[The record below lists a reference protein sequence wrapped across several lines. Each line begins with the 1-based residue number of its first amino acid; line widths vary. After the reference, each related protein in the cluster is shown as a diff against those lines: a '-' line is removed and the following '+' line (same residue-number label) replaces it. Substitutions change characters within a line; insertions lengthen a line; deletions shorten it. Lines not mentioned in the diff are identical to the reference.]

1 MLRNILLSGL
11 LLCFLLPGSI
21 QAQSLAYAKLGFK
34 RFDITQAPT
43 LQFDTPVLL
52 FEQENPEVTVL
63 GSYTAM
69 PQVWRYEDLA
79 AFCKL
84 DVQLDRIAPFNIR
97 FRLGEVSYV
106 DRLEKKGPTRPDY
119 RR

>member
-1 MLRNILLSGL
+1 MFFWL
-11 LLCFLLPGSI
+11 LLPFSGE
-21 QAQSLAYAKLGFK
+21 AQSLAYAQLGFK
-34 RFDITQAPT
+34 RVDITQAPS
-43 LQFDTPVLL
+43 LEFDSFLL
-52 FEQENPEVTVL
+52 PSVEGKPEASVFRSPDQL
-63 GSYTAM
+63 
-69 PQVWRYEDLA
+69 PLVWSYEDLA

-84 DVQLDRIAPFNIR
+84 DVQLDRIAPLNIR